1 MKKLVSNF
9 LKDPQTLGFKLIF
22 YMSFYYS
29 SILLYLTLDI
39 IQSPDF
45 DKYYRY
51 FQYYSGNID
60 KTNLEQGNLYF
71 YLNYIISF
79 MVSQLNESLT
89 LNEIQSINTLY
100 KFIVF
105 FIWLLRF
112 SKIPL
117 FS

>member
-51 FQYYSGNID
+51 FQYFSGSIE
-60 KTNLEQGNLYF
+60 KTNLEQGNLF
-71 YLNYIISF
+71 FLKLLSYIYIKS
-79 MVSQLNESLT
+79 N
-89 LNEIQSINTLY
+89 
-100 KFIVF
+100 K
-105 FIWLLRF
+105 
-112 SKIPL
+112 
-117 FS
+117 